1 MSVFSDDSR
10 VFLLGNPTSP
20 CFLKVMV
27 GGSQNGQTKTH
38 FCQRHKSTQAFL
50 SLPRVLRLT
59 VMMLVLQPFPS
70 GLIALTMAISF
81 CAVSVSHDLF
91 RCVSVCVYAVC
102 ARAVCVCV
110 LCVSVCVKAM
120 LLRMAALR
128 LWQELLCD
136 KYSIK

>member
-1 MSVFSDDSR
+1 MFSDDSR

-102 ARAVCVCV
+102 VRTLCVC
-110 LCVSVCVKAM
+110 VCVKAM